1 MTTHFH
7 NSNHSQY
14 FKGKRYNT
22 ISFYV
27 INFYKLYFI
36 AEVSKLEDG
45 TGKKEGWTGKK
56 RKRRQL

>member
-7 NSNHSQY
+7 SSNHSQY

-45 TGKKEGWTGKK
+45 TGKKEG
-56 RKRRQL
+56 